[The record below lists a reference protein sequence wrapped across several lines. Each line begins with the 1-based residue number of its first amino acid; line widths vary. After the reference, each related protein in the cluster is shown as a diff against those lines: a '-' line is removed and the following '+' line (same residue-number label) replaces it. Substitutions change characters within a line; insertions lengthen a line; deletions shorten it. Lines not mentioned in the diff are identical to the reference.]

1 MKITFAEG
9 GYIEITAT
17 NDKVLVVIQAQDA
30 TDTLKSITNTCELTT
45 KQFQDL
51 CASLDGK

>member
-1 MKITFAEG
+1 MKITFSEG

-30 TDTLKSITNTCELTT
+30 TDTLKSITNACELTT

-51 CASLDGK
+51 CESLDGK

>member
-30 TDTLKSITNTCELTT
+30 TDTLKNITNACEITLD
-45 KQFQDL
+45 QFEEL
-51 CASLDGK
+51 CTALDDK